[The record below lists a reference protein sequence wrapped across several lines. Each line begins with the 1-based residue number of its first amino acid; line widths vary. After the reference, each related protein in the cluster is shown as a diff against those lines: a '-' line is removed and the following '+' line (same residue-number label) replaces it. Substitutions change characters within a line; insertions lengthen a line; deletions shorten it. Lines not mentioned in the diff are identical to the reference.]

1 MIDGG
6 MRLNPYR
13 HDSKNGASLFRNK
26 RTASRFFRERLRSY
40 DNKSIMLGVTGQYF
54 NLTTK

>member
-13 HDSKNGASLFRNK
+13 HDRRMEPICSGIKGLQVDFFPGKNI
-26 RTASRFFRERLRSY
+26 RSY
-40 DNKSIMLGVTGQYF
+40 DKSIMFGVTGQYF